1 MSFENR
7 KEDILFALNM
17 NIGDSFEFNV
27 FQDGGAEIKRLP
39 DNGCKMFELYEL
51 KMYSGTP
58 ILDREFSE
66 SQIESIINEVYDDW
80 T

>member
-1 MSFENR
+1 MSFGNR
-7 KEDILFALNM
+7 KEDIDFVLSM

-39 DNGCKMFELYEL
+39 DDGCKMFELYEL
-51 KMYSGTP
+51 KMYSGAP
-58 ILDREFSE
+58 MLDREFSE
-66 SQIESIINEVYDDW
+66 SQVESVINEVYDNW

>member
-7 KEDILFALNM
+7 SEDVDLILKM

-27 FQDGGAEIKRLP
+27 FQEGGAEVRRIP
-39 DNGCKMFELYEL
+39 DNDVKTYELYEL
-51 KMYSGTP
+51 KMYSGIP
-58 ILDREFSE
+58 MLDREFSE
-66 SQIESIINEVYDDW
+66 SQIESVINEVYDTW

>member
-7 KEDILFALNM
+7 KEDISFALNM
-17 NIGDSFEFNV
+17 SIGDSFEFNI
-27 FQDGGAEIKRLP
+27 FQGGGAEIKRLP

-51 KMYSGTP
+51 KMYSGMP
-58 ILDREFSE
+58 VLDREFSE
-66 SQIESIINEVYDDW
+66 SQMESVINEVYDNW

>member
-1 MSFENR
+1 MSFNCR
-7 KEDILFALNM
+7 SEDVDFILKM

-27 FQDGGAEIKRLP
+27 FQEGGAEVRRIP
-39 DNGCKMFELYEL
+39 DDGVKTYELYEL

-58 ILDREFSE
+58 MLDRVFTE
-66 SQIESIINEVYDDW
+66 SQIESVVSEVYESW